1 MHTTKDGYFESC
13 AVVTEGE
20 EDRLYVVVR
29 RLVNGDYV
37 RYVERMGTMSAATLE
52 ESFYVDSGLTYRG
65 VPVSTLQGLNHL
77 EGCTVAVLG
86 DGAVMPPQKVKNGKI
101 TLPEEHSVIHVG
113 LPITAELQTLPIAI
127 QLNDGSYG
135 RGHTANINKAWLQVY
150 RSSGIWV
157 GPSFEELTENKQR
170 TDEPYGAPPNAVT
183 GTVAVLTTPSW
194 KDEGKVCV
202 RQADPLPLKIT
213 GLTVDLAG

>member
-1 MHTTKDGYFESC
+1 M
-13 AVVTEGE
+13 
-20 EDRLYVVVR
+20 
-29 RLVNGDYV
+29 
-37 RYVERMGTMSAATLE
+37 
-52 ESFYVDSGLTYRG
+52 
-65 VPVSTLQGLNHL
+65 
-77 EGCTVAVLG
+77 
-86 DGAVMPPQKVKNGKI
+86 
-101 TLPEEHSVIHVG
+101 
-113 LPITAELQTLPIAI
+113 PIAV

-170 TDEPYGAPPNAVT
+170 TDEPFGAPPNAVT

>member
-29 RLVNGDYV
+29 RLVNGAYV

-170 TDEPYGAPPNAVT
+170 TDEPYGCSAECRDRHCCRADNAFLEGRGKGLRKAGDPP
-183 GTVAVLTTPSW
+183 
-194 KDEGKVCV
+194 
-202 RQADPLPLKIT
+202 PLKIT